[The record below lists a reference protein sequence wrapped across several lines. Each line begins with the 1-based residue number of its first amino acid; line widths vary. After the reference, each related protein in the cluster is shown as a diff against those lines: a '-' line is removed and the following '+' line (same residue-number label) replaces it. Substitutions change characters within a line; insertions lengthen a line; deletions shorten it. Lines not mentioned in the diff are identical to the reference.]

1 MKIIS
6 YHKSKISKKDSVTIW
21 YVSVCLLYSLIFF
34 GAHLLTTLYGESK
47 SESCIYILND
57 MKYHNLKY
65 WSLFVAYSFLLLKM
79 EGYSH
84 SLFCDCNMQDL
95 DLTWKNTF
103 SSKTLELPSYLSKWV
118 RICYCFSYV
127 VGNCKT
133 KNKLF

>member
-79 EGYSH
+79 EGYGH
-84 SLFCDCNMQDL
+84 SLFCACNMQDL
-95 DLTWKNTF
+95 DLTWKNT
-103 SSKTLELPSYLSKWV
+103 KAP
-118 RICYCFSYV
+118 I
-127 VGNCKT
+127 
-133 KNKLF
+133 LFPQKH